1 MEIVLLAG
9 FLSVAVFLYYL
20 MSRLDNDLGR
30 IRSSTEKTERCHLMI
45 AVSSLYAIQFV
56 LDTYNDI
63 KRDYPNLEVTIVFGQ
78 QQEILEYLVCG
89 KFEPRTLRLDESGV
103 LLQPIDHMMHK
114 QALVWSKETPSP
126 LVPEFIRRVGV
137 RNFLSLW
144 YNNRKAVM
152 IPFMAWAMIPLDR

>member
-1 MEIVLLAG
+1 M
-9 FLSVAVFLYYL
+9 
-20 MSRLDNDLGR
+20 
-30 IRSSTEKTERCHLMI
+30 MI

-56 LDTYNDI
+56 LDTYSDI

-78 QQEILEYLVCG
+78 QQEILRYLACG
-89 KFEPRTLRLDESGV
+89 KADLAVVSAETQTGLCLETAFVKFEPRTLRLDESGV

-137 RNFLSLW
+137 RNF
-144 YNNRKAVM
+144 
-152 IPFMAWAMIPLDR
+152 

>member
-20 MSRLDNDLGR
+20 MSRLYNDLGR

-89 KFEPRTLRLDESGV
+89 KADLAVVSAETRTGLCRETAFVKFEPRTLRLDESGV

-137 RNFLSLW
+137 RNF
-144 YNNRKAVM
+144 
-152 IPFMAWAMIPLDR
+152 

>member
-20 MSRLDNDLGR
+20 MSRLDSDLSR
-30 IRSSTEKTERCHLMI
+30 IRSSTEKTDRCHLMI

-56 LDTYNDI
+56 LDTYSDI

-78 QQEILEYLVCG
+78 QQEILRYLACG
-89 KFEPRTLRLDESGV
+89 KADLAVVSAETRTDLCLETAFVKFEPRTLRLEESGV
-103 LLQPIDHMMHK
+103 LLQPIDQMMHK
-114 QALVWSKETPSP
+114 QALVWSKEAPSP

-137 RNFLSLW
+137 RNF
-144 YNNRKAVM
+144 
-152 IPFMAWAMIPLDR
+152 

>member
-78 QQEILEYLVCG
+78 QQEILEYLACG
-89 KFEPRTLRLDESGV
+89 KADLAVVSAETRTCLCLETAFVKFEPRTLRLDESGV

-137 RNFLSLW
+137 RNF
-144 YNNRKAVM
+144 
-152 IPFMAWAMIPLDR
+152 

>member
-30 IRSSTEKTERCHLMI
+30 IRSKDRINGTLSFDDRGFKPLCDPVCI
-45 AVSSLYAIQFV
+45 GYIQR
-56 LDTYNDI
+56 Y

-78 QQEILEYLVCG
+78 QQEILEYLACG
-89 KFEPRTLRLDESGV
+89 KADLAVVSAETQTGLCLETAFVKFEPRTLRLDESGV
-103 LLQPIDHMMHK
+103 LLQPIDQMMHK
-114 QALVWSKETPSP
+114 QALVWSKEAPSP

-137 RNFLSLW
+137 RNF
-144 YNNRKAVM
+144 
-152 IPFMAWAMIPLDR
+152 

>member
-20 MSRLDNDLGR
+20 MSRLDSDLGR
-30 IRSSTEKTERCHLMI
+30 IRSSTEKTDRCHLMI

-78 QQEILEYLVCG
+78 QQEILEYLACG
-89 KFEPRTLRLDESGV
+89 KADLAVVSAETRTDLCLETAFVKFEPRTLRLDESGV

-137 RNFLSLW
+137 RNF
-144 YNNRKAVM
+144 
-152 IPFMAWAMIPLDR
+152 

>member
-20 MSRLDNDLGR
+20 MSRLDSDLGR
-30 IRSSTEKTERCHLMI
+30 IRSSTEKTDRCHLMI

-56 LDTYNDI
+56 LDTYSDI

-78 QQEILEYLVCG
+78 QQEILRYLACG
-89 KFEPRTLRLDESGV
+89 KADLAVVSAETRTDLCLETAFVKFEPRTLRLEESGV
-103 LLQPIDHMMHK
+103 LLQPIDQMMHK
-114 QALVWSKETPSP
+114 QALVWSKEAPSP

-137 RNFLSLW
+137 RNF
-144 YNNRKAVM
+144 
-152 IPFMAWAMIPLDR
+152 

>member
-56 LDTYNDI
+56 LDTYSDI

-78 QQEILEYLVCG
+78 QQEILRYLACG
-89 KFEPRTLRLDESGV
+89 KADLAVVSAETRTDLCLETAFVKFEPRTLRLEESGV
-103 LLQPIDHMMHK
+103 LLQPIDQMMHK
-114 QALVWSKETPSP
+114 QALVWSKEAPSP

-137 RNFLSLW
+137 RNF
-144 YNNRKAVM
+144 
-152 IPFMAWAMIPLDR
+152 

>member
-56 LDTYNDI
+56 LDTT
-63 KRDYPNLEVTIVFGQ
+63 TI
-78 QQEILEYLVCG
+78 
-89 KFEPRTLRLDESGV
+89 
-103 LLQPIDHMMHK
+103 
-114 QALVWSKETPSP
+114 
-126 LVPEFIRRVGV
+126 
-137 RNFLSLW
+137 
-144 YNNRKAVM
+144 
-152 IPFMAWAMIPLDR
+152 